1 MNYISIVDTEVVNGF
16 GVGTTIFVS
25 GCTHKCKKCFNLQ
38 TWNKTAGSKI
48 DDKVI
53 DTLVDTLKNKRR
65 LTISGGDP
73 FESYN
78 MFDTFDLV
86 NQIKQRTSVKI
97 WVYTGYSFEDIYN
110 YLLKIDKL
118 DYINNIDY
126 IVDGEYKCEL
136 KPLAFRGSSNQK
148 IWFNNNLEWE
158 ILNEIV

>member
-25 GCTHKCKKCFNLQ
+25 GCTHKCKKCFNPQ
-38 TWNKTAGSKI
+38 TWNETVGSKI

-65 LTISGGDP
+65 LTVSGGDP
-73 FESYN
+73 FEPYN

-86 NQIKQRTSVKI
+86 NQIKQRTNVKI
-97 WVYTGYSFEDIYN
+97 WVYTGYNFEDIYN
-110 YLLKIDKL
+110 YLLKVDKL
-118 DYINNIDY
+118 DYLNNIDY
-126 IVDGEYKCEL
+126 IVDGEYKYEL

-148 IWFNNNLEWE
+148 IWFNNNSEWE